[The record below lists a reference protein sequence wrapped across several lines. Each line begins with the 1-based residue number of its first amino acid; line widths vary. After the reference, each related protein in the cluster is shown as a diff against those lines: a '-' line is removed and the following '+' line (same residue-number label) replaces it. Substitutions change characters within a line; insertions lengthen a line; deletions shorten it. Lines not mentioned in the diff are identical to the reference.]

1 MQTIKPDRLSIVNRA
16 ILVVMLIAIVVSVQS
31 CGVHNKRGAATPD
44 RLVEQ
49 YAIGLETKNEHL
61 ILQLTPENTD
71 FTSQIETK
79 IRKIG
84 GRKLQNCQVIYTKP
98 APFLW
103 NASIR
108 GSYLDRDGTKQQVED
123 SIVLKYQ
130 SKGELK
136 LYAGRWYL
144 FLEERQ

>member
-1 MQTIKPDRLSIVNRA
+1 MQAIKPDRLSIVNRA
-16 ILVVMLIAIVVSVQS
+16 ILTVVLIAIVVSVQS

-61 ILQLTPENTD
+61 ILQLTPETAD
-71 FTSQIETK
+71 FTSQVKTK
-79 IRKIG
+79 VGKFG
-84 GRKLQNCQVIYTKP
+84 GRKIQDRQVIYTKP
-98 APFLW
+98 TPFLW
-103 NASIR
+103 SASIR
-108 GSYLDRDGTKQQVED
+108 GIYRDRTGTKQQFED
-123 SIVLKYQ
+123 SIELKYL

-144 FLEERQ
+144 FL

>member
-1 MQTIKPDRLSIVNRA
+1 MQAIKPNQLSIANRA
-16 ILVVMLIAIVVSVQS
+16 ILVVMLIALVVLVQS

-49 YAIGLETKNEHL
+49 YSIGLETKNEKL
-61 ILQLTPENTD
+61 IIQLTPETAD
-71 FTSQIETK
+71 FTSQAKTK
-79 IRKIG
+79 IRKFG
-84 GRKLQNCQVIYTKP
+84 GRKLQDRQVIYTKLT
-98 APFLW
+98 PFLW

-108 GSYLDRDGTKQQVED
+108 GIYLDRDGTKQKVED
-123 SIVLKYQ
+123 SIELKYL

-144 FLEERQ
+144 FL

>member
-1 MQTIKPDRLSIVNRA
+1 MHAIKPKQLSIVNRSILGA
-16 ILVVMLIAIVVSVQS
+16 ILVAILVSVQS
-31 CGVHNKRGAATPD
+31 CEAQNKRGAATPD

-49 YAIGLETKNEHL
+49 YSIGLETKNENL

-71 FTSQIETK
+71 LTSQIKTK

-84 GRKLQNCQVIYTKP
+84 GRKIQDRQVIYTKP
-98 APFLW
+98 TPFLW

-108 GSYLDRDGTKQQVED
+108 GIYLDRDGTKQQFAD

-144 FLEERQ
+144 FLEE

>member
-1 MQTIKPDRLSIVNRA
+1 MQAIKPNQLSIANRS
-16 ILVVMLIAIVVSVQS
+16 ILVVMLIAIVASVQS
-31 CGVHNKRGAATPD
+31 CGVQNKRGAATPD

-49 YAIGLETKNEHL
+49 YAIGLETKNENL
-61 ILQLTPENTD
+61 ILQLTPENAD
-71 FTSQIETK
+71 FTSQIKTK

-84 GRKLQNCQVIYTKP
+84 GRKIQNRQVIYTKP
-98 APFLW
+98 TPFLW

-108 GSYLDRDGTKQQVED
+108 GIYLDRAGTKQQAED

-144 FLEERQ
+144 FLK

>member
-1 MQTIKPDRLSIVNRA
+1 MQAIKPNQLSIVNRA

-84 GRKLQNCQVIYTKP
+84 GRKLQNRQVIYTKP
-98 APFLW
+98 TPFLW

-108 GSYLDRDGTKQQVED
+108 GSYLDRAGTKQQVED

-144 FLEERQ
+144 FLDDRQ

>member
-1 MQTIKPDRLSIVNRA
+1 MQAIKPNRLSIVNRS
-16 ILVVMLIAIVVSVQS
+16 IVVVMFIAIVISMQS
-31 CGVHNKRGAATPD
+31 CGVQNKRGAATPD

-49 YAIGLETKNEHL
+49 YAIGLETKNADL

-71 FTSQIETK
+71 FTSQVKTK
-79 IRKIG
+79 VSKFG
-84 GRKLQNCQVIYTKP
+84 GRKIQNRQVIYTKP
-98 APFLW
+98 TPFLW

-108 GSYLDRDGTKQQVED
+108 GIYRDRDGSNQQFED
-123 SIVLKYQ
+123 SIELKYL

-144 FLEERQ
+144 FLDDR

>member
-1 MQTIKPDRLSIVNRA
+1 MQVIKLKQLSIANRS

-31 CGVHNKRGAATPD
+31 CGAPNKRGAATPD

-49 YAIGLETKNEHL
+49 YSIGLETKNENL
-61 ILQLTPENTD
+61 ILQLTPETAD
-71 FTSQIETK
+71 FTNQVKTK
-79 IRKIG
+79 IRQIG
-84 GRKLQNCQVIYTKP
+84 GRKIQDRQIIYTKP
-98 APFLW
+98 TPFLW

-108 GSYLDRDGTKQQVED
+108 GIYLNRDGTKQQFED

-144 FLEERQ
+144 FLEER

>member
-1 MQTIKPDRLSIVNRA
+1 MQAIKPKQLSIANRSILGAIIIA
-16 ILVVMLIAIVVSVQS
+16 ILVSVQS
-31 CGVHNKRGAATPD
+31 CEAQNKRGAATPD

-49 YAIGLETKNEHL
+49 YSIGLETKNENL

-71 FTSQIETK
+71 LTSQIKTK

-84 GRKLQNCQVIYTKP
+84 GRKIQDRQVIYTKP
-98 APFLW
+98 TPFLW

-108 GSYLDRDGTKQQVED
+108 GIYLDLDGTKQQFAD

-144 FLEERQ
+144 FLEE